1 MLRLRA
7 EATDATA
14 ASRSF
19 ELGRELTADGCFV
32 RQESAFRR
40 WVTTDGSSDF
50 PAAPGRYHLYAS
62 LACPWSQRTIIGRL
76 LKGLENAIPVS
87 YLDPFRDA
95 RGWAFTG
102 GEFVDDANGFSFL
115 SEAYLATD
123 EGFSERLTLPVL
135 WDTETR
141 QIVSNESGDVL
152 RMLNGAFDAYA
163 EHDLDLYP
171 PALRA
176 KIDALNE
183 RIYPNLNNGVYEA
196 GFSQKQAAY
205 ERACAG
211 VFAVLDE
218 LEERLVSTRYLV
230 GDTPTEADWR
240 LFPTLVRFDTVY
252 YLHFKCNLRRVV
264 DYPNL
269 WGYARDL
276 YQLPGIA
283 ATVDMAQIKRH
294 YYTTHDMIN
303 PSRLIPA
310 GPDLD
315 FSAPHGRG

>member
-1 MLRLRA
+1 MTTRA
-7 EATDATA
+7 SQEAA
-14 ASRSF
+14 AF
-19 ELGRELTADGCFV
+19 ELGRELSADGCFV
-32 RQESAFRR
+32 RQESAFQRR
-40 WVTTDGSSDF
+40 VTADGSSGF
-50 PAAPGRYHLYAS
+50 PTAAGRYHLYAS

-76 LKGLENAIPVS
+76 LKGLEDAIPIS
-87 YLDPFRDA
+87 YLDPYRDA
-95 RGWAFTG
+95 RGWAFSG
-102 GEFVDDANGFSFL
+102 GEFVDHANGFSFL

-123 EGFSERLTLPVL
+123 ETFDDRLTLPVL

-141 QIVSNESGDVL
+141 QIVSNESGEIL
-152 RMLNGAFDAYA
+152 RMLNDAFDRYA
-163 EHDLDLYP
+163 ERDLDLYP
-171 PALRA
+171 LALRPE
-176 KIDALNE
+176 IDALNE

-196 GFSQKQAAY
+196 GFSQSQAAY
-205 ERACAG
+205 ERACAT

-218 LEERLVSTRYLV
+218 LDERLSSTRYLV
-230 GDTPTEADWR
+230 GDRPTEADWR

-264 DYPNL
+264 DYPHL

-283 ATVDMAQIKRH
+283 TTVDMAQIKRH

-303 PSRLIPA
+303 PSRIIPA
-310 GPDLD
+310 GPELD